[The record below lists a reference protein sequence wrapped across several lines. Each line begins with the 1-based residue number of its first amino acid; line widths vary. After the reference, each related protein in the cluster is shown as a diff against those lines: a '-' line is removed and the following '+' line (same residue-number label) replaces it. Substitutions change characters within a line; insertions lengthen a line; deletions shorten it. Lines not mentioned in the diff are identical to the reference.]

1 MNIYFTEIFRYWV
14 EVYKYFVLVSIYT
27 YAVTFW
33 TISNQTSLL
42 KWWKR
47 FRAIWRYVNQTNW
60 SSVTQTQTHI
70 YQLGLGNGL
79 EHVRHQAINGNNV
92 DLRRLDCKRLS
103 NSYQNTRILCHEKVR
118 KYRLQKI
125 PHFLQGSAILSVI
138 GSSSCFRNVSV
149 ILYNPSGP

>member
-1 MNIYFTEIFRYWV
+1 MTFPLDSYMINIYFTEIFRYWV

-70 YQLGLGNGL
+70 YQLGFGNGL
-79 EHVRHQAINGNNV
+79 EHVRHQAITGNNV
-92 DLRRLDCKRLS
+92 DLLSTGLQTSVKFVSKYKNSLSRKSPKISAAKNTSFSSGFSNIKR
-103 NSYQNTRILCHEKVR
+103 YR
-118 KYRLQKI
+118 KLVVL
-125 PHFLQGSAILSVI
+125 P
-138 GSSSCFRNVSV
+138 
-149 ILYNPSGP
+149 